1 MTDRPGGRPERRRHT
16 RIAAKG
22 TIAFQLLDHEQRGRI
37 ANVSEGGLF
46 VLTNVGAPNRL
57 LARTVDLELRLDAGQ
72 AEWLRAAGRVIR
84 LRPEGFAIA
93 FDIPPP
99 GFLRMIDEVTT
110 ASRARERIIS
120 VVLIDG
126 DEQRRSAMA
135 AGFRSTGC
143 TVIEASTPLEAI
155 VRLGESSFE
164 PDAIALANSCP
175 SNEAKQ
181 MREFI
186 ERDHPSVK
194 LITIGDDVL
203 DPDGFA
209 NWLSSANPDAD
220 LPARVRDALVAPR
233 KRR

>member
-16 RIAAKG
+16 RIATKG
-22 TIAFQLLDHEQRGRI
+22 AIAFQTLDHEQRGRI
-37 ANVSEGGLF
+37 ANLSEGGIF
-46 VLTNVGAPNRL
+46 VLTNVGAPNRM
-57 LARTVDLELRLDAGQ
+57 LARVIDLELRLDTGD
-72 AEWLRAAGRVIR
+72 AEWLRASGRIVRI
-84 LRPEGFAIA
+84 RPEGFAIA
-93 FDIPPP
+93 FDVPPP

-110 ASRARERIIS
+110 ASRARARIIS

-143 TVIEASTPLEAI
+143 TVIETSTPLEAI

-164 PDAIALANSCP
+164 PDAIAVASSCP
-175 SNEAKQ
+175 TSEAQQ

-186 ERDHPSVK
+186 ERDHPNVK

-203 DPDGFA
+203 NPDGFA

-233 KRR
+233 RRR